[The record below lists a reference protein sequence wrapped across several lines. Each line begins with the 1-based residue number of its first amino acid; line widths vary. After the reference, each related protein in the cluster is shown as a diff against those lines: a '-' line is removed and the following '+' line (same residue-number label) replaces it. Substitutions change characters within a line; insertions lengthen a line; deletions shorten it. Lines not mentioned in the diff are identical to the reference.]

1 MITLI
6 YSILH
11 LKKLN
16 LKKKKKKEKNGNKI
30 RRDPHKIAH
39 KVPNVLIAYFV
50 MFYK

>member
-11 LKKLN
+11 LKKMN
-16 LKKKKKKEKNGNKI
+16 WKKKKNGNKI
-30 RRDPHKIAH
+30 RRDPHKIAN